1 MTTNCECRKLSDFRE
16 QFRKLE
22 KDETA
27 KKPCC
32 VCDKQSAKARLN
44 RLVPMIRI
52 MKKYNWKTDFI
63 ADMICGLTVG
73 IMQLPQG
80 MAYAMLA
87 EMPPVVGL
95 YMSFF
100 PVLIYFIFG
109 SSKHISMGTVA
120 VVSLLTGSVV
130 AKFYVDDNGGNKN
143 TLPGNS
149 SLIGNGTSDPFE
161 DSNSEPFL
169 PVSTKLGIVM
179 TISLLVGFTQI
190 IMGVLRLG
198 FVTTYMSDP
207 LIAGFTTGTAVHV
220 GTSQVKYIL
229 GLKIPR
235 TDGLFQV
242 VKTYKFIFERITH
255 TNVATLIVSLICIVI
270 LYLVKVQINQR
281 FKAKLKIPVPIE
293 LFVVIIGTV
302 TSYFSHF
309 HENYHIKVVGNVPA
323 GLPEPALPSFEGVDK
338 YIADIPIIAIISF
351 AQSVSLAAMMAKKNK
366 YAIDANQELIAYGAG
381 NVFGSFFSCYPY
393 AASVSRS
400 SVQDSA
406 GGKSQIASL
415 FSASMVLIVILWLG
429 PLFESL
435 PNCVLSAII
444 VVALRSLILQVLEL
458 PKIWRTSKYDFYIW
472 VVTCLSATLL
482 HVDYGLMIGLVFSFF
497 TVVLRTQ
504 MARPTRL
511 GKITDQ
517 NVYKDPKKYL
527 KTSQLTNEIKVIGY
541 NYPIYFANGDLFVRE
556 VYRLAT
562 IKPEVLRKQI
572 RRASQMSESLGRS
585 TTSMSTMG
593 TDMGSNNTIVKMQ
606 RQDSIASTNG
616 QLPEIYDINPF
627 EFEIPVTHI
636 IIDFSAV
643 SFVDSV
649 GCKVIKTLIQ
659 DYENVHVRVYLTNIS
674 DEIWNVF
681 EATEIIPAR
690 KDIMFVS
697 LDDAIEAART
707 DSKPDIRENGLS
719 KISFM

>member
-1 MTTNCECRKLSDFRE
+1 
-16 QFRKLE
+16 
-22 KDETA
+22 
-27 KKPCC
+27 
-32 VCDKQSAKARLN
+32 
-44 RLVPMIRI
+44 
-52 MKKYNWKTDFI
+52 
-63 ADMICGLTVG
+63 
-73 IMQLPQG
+73 
-80 MAYAMLA
+80 
-87 EMPPVVGL
+87 
-95 YMSFF
+95 
-100 PVLIYFIFG
+100 
-109 SSKHISMGTVA
+109 
-120 VVSLLTGSVV
+120 
-130 AKFYVDDNGGNKN
+130 
-143 TLPGNS
+143 
-149 SLIGNGTSDPFE
+149 
-161 DSNSEPFL
+161 
-169 PVSTKLGIVM
+169 M

-242 VKTYKFIFERITH
+242 VKTYKFIFERISH
-255 TNVATLIVSLICIVI
+255 TNVATLVVSLICIVI

-293 LFVVIIGTV
+293 LVVVVAGTV
-302 TSYFSHF
+302 TSYFAHF
-309 HENYHIKVVGNVPA
+309 HDNYHIKVVGNVPA
-323 GLPEPALPSFEGVDK
+323 GLPEPALPSFEGTDK

-400 SVQDSA
+400 SVQESA

-415 FSASMVLIVILWLG
+415 FSAGMVLIVILWLG

-511 GKITDQ
+511 GKITEQ

-527 KTSQLTNEIKVIGY
+527 KTAQLNNEIKVIGY

-562 IKPEVLRKQI
+562 VKPEVLRKQI
-572 RRASQMSESLGRS
+572 RRASQSLSRS
-585 TTSMSTMG
+585 TSVDT
-593 TDMGSNNTIVKMQ
+593 MGSNSAIVKMQ

-627 EFEIPVTHI
+627 EFEIPITHI
-636 IIDFSAV
+636 IFDFSSVA
-643 SFVDSV
+643 FVDSV

-674 DEIWNVF
+674 DDIWNVF
-681 EATEIIPAR
+681 EATEILPTR
-690 KDIMFVS
+690 KDIIFVS
-697 LDDAIEAART
+697 LDDAIETART
-707 DSKPDIRENGLS
+707 DSKPEINDNGLS